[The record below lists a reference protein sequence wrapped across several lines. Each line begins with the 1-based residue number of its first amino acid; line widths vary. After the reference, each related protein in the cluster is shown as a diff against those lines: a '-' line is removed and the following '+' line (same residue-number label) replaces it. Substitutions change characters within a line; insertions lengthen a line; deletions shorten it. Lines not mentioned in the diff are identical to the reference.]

1 MMTPMSGP
9 PPGDA
14 AAGEA
19 GRDPEILPA
28 SDRTLLVSFGERI
41 EREGHENVLR
51 LLGLLDAEPPAGVV
65 DLSPAYASILLRF
78 DPRTTDHERL
88 GDEVRR
94 RLGRLGTAPPT
105 EGRLVE
111 IPVCYG
117 GELGPD
123 LEEVARFAGIPPED
137 AAARHAEQIYKVFF
151 LGFSPGF
158 AYMGI
163 VPEAIACPRLA
174 QPRRLVPAGSVGIA
188 GSQTGVYPFATPGG
202 WRIVGRTP
210 LAMFDAARDPMS
222 RLQIADR
229 VRFVPIDEDRYKELA
244 S

>member
-1 MMTPMSGP
+1 MSGP
-9 PPGDA
+9 RSGDA
-14 AAGEA
+14 AADEA
-19 GRDPEILPA
+19 GREPEILPA

-41 EREGHENVLR
+41 ERQDHENVLR
-51 LLGLLDAEPPAGVV
+51 LLRLLDAEPPPGVI

-88 GDEVRR
+88 VDEVRR
-94 RLGRLGTAPPT
+94 RLQRLGTARPA
-105 EGRLVE
+105 EGRIVE

-117 GELGPD
+117 GDFGPD
-123 LEEVARFAGIPPED
+123 LEEVARFAGIPKEV
-137 AAARHAEQIYKVFF
+137 AAARHAEQTYEVFF

-158 AYMGI
+158 AYMGV

-174 QPRRLVPAGSVGIA
+174 QPRRLVSAGSVGIA
-188 GSQTGVYPFATPGG
+188 GGQTGVYPFATPGG

-210 LAMFDAARDPMS
+210 LAMFDPGRDPMS

-229 VRFVPIDEDRYKELA
+229 VRFVPIDEARFREIA
-244 S
+244 P